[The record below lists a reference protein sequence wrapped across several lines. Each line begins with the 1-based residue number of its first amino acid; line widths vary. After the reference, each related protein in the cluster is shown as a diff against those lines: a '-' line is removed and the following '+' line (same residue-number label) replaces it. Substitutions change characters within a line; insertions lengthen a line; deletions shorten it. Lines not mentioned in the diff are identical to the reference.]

1 MSAHLVLHA
10 LQTLPP
16 SNINR
21 DDLGT
26 PKTAVYGGVPRARVS
41 SQSWKRAMRNHFTS
55 AGLIPAQDLAVRTRH
70 GISLL
75 ADALHTLR
83 PGLDDEKASGI
94 AEKVL
99 IAATSA
105 SADTAARRADNAAPA
120 TKEILFLGRR
130 QVDRL
135 AHLAAEG
142 ADDIALYL
150 KTRANITALKKAVT
164 SRDAV
169 DIALFGRMVAAD
181 QDLDL
186 DAAVQ
191 VAPALAVHRTS
202 VETDFFTAVDDFTS
216 DKGASLIGRGE
227 FVAPTLYRHA
237 VLTGP
242 DLAANLTDYAD
253 AMTLQQVTAAFI
265 RAFAEA
271 IPAGKINSHAHTTR
285 PTVLIATVTGTPFN
299 HMGAFETPVPTA
311 DGGHLPAAAARLAEH
326 ITATETAYGDPD
338 AHSWILTT
346 QPQDTEPLHATT
358 ELQPTLTAL
367 ADTAAA
373 ELAYRTNAVRELA

>member
-1 MSAHLVLHA
+1 MSVHLVLHA

-41 SQSWKRAMRNHFTS
+41 SQSWKRAMRTHFTT

-75 ADALHTLR
+75 AAALRTLR
-83 PGLDDEKASGI
+83 PGLGDQEAAAI
-94 AEKVL
+94 AEEVL
-99 IAATSA
+99 IAATGA
-105 SADTAARRADNAAPA
+105 SPDTAARRPDTDTPA
-120 TKEILFLGRR
+120 TREILFLGRR

-135 AHLAAEG
+135 AHLAADG
-142 ADDIALYL
+142 ADDITAYL
-150 KTRANITALKKAVT
+150 KTKAHVTALKQAVT
-164 SRDAV
+164 SKDAV

-181 QDLDL
+181 QDLSL

-191 VAPALAVHRTS
+191 VAHALAVHRTT
-202 VETDFFTAVDDFTS
+202 VETDYFTAVDDFTS
-216 DKGASLIGRGE
+216 DSGASMIGRGE

-253 AMTLQQVTAAFI
+253 AMTLEQVTAAFI
-265 RAFAEA
+265 RAFTEA
-271 IPAGKINSHAHTTR
+271 VPAGKINAHAHTTR
-285 PTVLIATVTGTPFN
+285 PTALIATVTGTPFN
-299 HMGAFETPVPTA
+299 HVGAFETPVATTE
-311 DGGHLPAAAARLAEH
+311 GGHLPEAAARLAEH

-338 AHSWILTT
+338 ARSWLLTT
-346 QPQDTEPLHATT
+346 QSQATGPLNATAAP
-358 ELQPTLTAL
+358 LPTLTPL
-367 ADTAAA
+367 ANTAAT
-373 ELAYRTNAVRELA
+373 ELARRTNTVREPA

>member
-1 MSAHLVLHA
+1 MSVHLVLHA

-21 DDLGT
+21 DDLGS

-41 SQSWKRAMRNHFTS
+41 SQSWKRAMRTHFTTAS
-55 AGLIPAQDLAVRTRH
+55 LVPAEDLAVRTRH

-75 ADALHTLR
+75 AAPLCTLR
-83 PGLDDEKASGI
+83 PGLGDEEAAAI

-99 IAATSA
+99 VAATGA
-105 SADTAARRADNAAPA
+105 SPDTTARRQETAAPA
-120 TKEILFLGRR
+120 TREILFLGRR

-142 ADDIALYL
+142 ADDITAYL
-150 KTRANITALKKAVT
+150 KTKANITALKQAVM
-164 SRDAV
+164 SKDAV

-181 QDLDL
+181 QDLSL

-191 VAPALAVHRTS
+191 VAHALAVHRTT
-202 VETDFFTAVDDFTS
+202 VETDYFTAVDDFTS
-216 DKGASLIGRGE
+216 DSGASMIGRGE

-253 AMTLQQVTAAFI
+253 ALTLQQVTAAFV
-265 RAFAEA
+265 RAFTETV
-271 IPAGKINSHAHTTR
+271 PSGKITSHAHTTR
-285 PTVLIATVTGTPFN
+285 PTALIATVTGTPFN
-299 HMGAFETPVPTA
+299 HVGAFETPVATTE
-311 DGGHLPAAAARLAEH
+311 GGHLPAAAARLAEH
-326 ITATETAYGDPD
+326 ITTTETAYGDPD
-338 AHSWILTT
+338 ARSWLLTT
-346 QPQDTEPLHATT
+346 QPQATEPLNATA
-358 ELQPTLTAL
+358 ERLPTLTAL
-367 ADTAAA
+367 ADTASA
-373 ELAYRTNAVRELA
+373 ELARRTSAVRESV

>member
-1 MSAHLVLHA
+1 MSVHLVLHA

-26 PKTAVYGGVPRARVS
+26 PKTAIYGGVPRARVS
-41 SQSWKRAMRNHFTS
+41 SQSWKRAMRTHFTT
-55 AGLIPAQDLAVRTRH
+55 AGLVPAQDLAVRTRH

-75 ADALHTLR
+75 TAALGPLC
-83 PGLDDEKASGI
+83 PGLDEEKTAAI

-99 IAATSA
+99 IAATGA
-105 SADTAARRADNAAPA
+105 SPDTAARRPDTAAPA

-130 QVDRL
+130 QIDRL
-135 AHLAAEG
+135 AHLAADG
-142 ADDIALYL
+142 AADITAYL
-150 KTRANITALKKAVT
+150 KTKANVTALKQAVASKDT
-164 SRDAV
+164 V

-181 QDLDL
+181 QDLSL

-191 VAPALAVHRTS
+191 VAHALAVHRTT
-202 VETDFFTAVDDFTS
+202 VETDYFTAVDDFTS
-216 DKGASLIGRGE
+216 DSGASMIGRGE

-253 AMTLQQVTAAFI
+253 AMTLQQVTAAFV
-265 RAFAEA
+265 RAFAESV
-271 IPAGKINSHAHTTR
+271 PSGKITSHAHATR

-299 HMGAFETPVPTA
+299 HVGAFETPVETTA
-311 DGGHLPAAAARLAEH
+311 GGHLPPAAARLAEH
-326 ITATETAYGDPD
+326 ITTTETAYGDPD
-338 AHSWILTT
+338 ARSWLLTL
-346 QPQDTEPLHATT
+346 QPQATEPLNAIA
-358 ELQPTLTAL
+358 ERVPSLTAL

-373 ELAYRTNAVRELA
+373 ELAHRTSTVREPA

>member
-1 MSAHLVLHA
+1 MSVHLVLHA

-26 PKTAVYGGVPRARVS
+26 PKTALYGGVQRARVS
-41 SQSWKRAMRNHFTS
+41 SQAWKRAMRTHFVS
-55 AGLIPAQDLAVRTRH
+55 AGLVPEQDLSVRTRH
-70 GISLL
+70 GISVL
-75 ADALHTLR
+75 AAALHILR
-83 PGLDDEKASGI
+83 PDLGEEEAATV

-99 IAATSA
+99 LAATQSTP
-105 SADTAARRADNAAPA
+105 DTAARRPGTTAPA

-135 AHLAAEG
+135 ARLAAEG
-142 ADDIALYL
+142 ADDITAHLRTKANVTRL
-150 KTRANITALKKAVT
+150 KEAVT
-164 SRDAV
+164 SKDAV

-181 QDLDL
+181 QDLNL

-191 VAPALAVHRTS
+191 VAHALAVHRTT
-202 VETDFFTAVDDFTS
+202 VETDYFTAVDDFTTDS
-216 DKGASLIGRGE
+216 GASMVGRAE
-227 FVAPTLYRHA
+227 FTASTLYRHA

-253 AMTLQQVTAAFI
+253 AMTLQQVTAAFV
-265 RAFAEA
+265 RAFTESV
-271 IPAGKINSHAHTTR
+271 PSGKITSHAHTTR
-285 PTVLIATVTGTPFN
+285 PTVLIATVTGTPLN
-299 HMGAFETPVPTA
+299 HMGAFETPVAAT

-338 AHSWILTT
+338 ARSWLLTT
-346 QPQDTEPLHATT
+346 HPTATEPLHTLA
-358 ELQPTLTAL
+358 EPLHTLTDL
-367 ADTAAA
+367 AGTASA
-373 ELAYRTNAVRELA
+373 ELTRRTSTLREAA

>member
-1 MSAHLVLHA
+1 MSVHLVLHA

-21 DDLGT
+21 DDLGS

-41 SQSWKRAMRNHFTS
+41 SQSWKRAMRTHFTTAS
-55 AGLIPAQDLAVRTRH
+55 LVPTEDLAVRTRH

-75 ADALHTLR
+75 AAALCTLR
-83 PGLDDEKASGI
+83 PGLGEEEAAAI

-99 IAATSA
+99 IAATGA
-105 SADTAARRADNAAPA
+105 SPDTVARRPDTAAPA
-120 TKEILFLGRR
+120 TREILFLGRR

-135 AHLAAEG
+135 ALLAAEG
-142 ADDIALYL
+142 ADDITAYL
-150 KTRANITALKKAVT
+150 KTKTNVTALKQAVM
-164 SRDAV
+164 SKDAV

-181 QDLDL
+181 QDLSL

-191 VAPALAVHRTS
+191 VAHALAVHRTT
-202 VETDFFTAVDDFTS
+202 VETDYFTAVDDFTS
-216 DKGASLIGRGE
+216 DSGASMIGRGE
-227 FVAPTLYRHA
+227 FVAPTLYRHG

-265 RAFAEA
+265 CAFTEA
-271 IPAGKINSHAHTTR
+271 VPSGKITSHAHTTR

-299 HMGAFETPVPTA
+299 HAGAFETPVATTE
-311 DGGHLPAAAARLAEH
+311 GGHLPAAAARLAEH

-338 AHSWILTT
+338 ARSWLLTT
-346 QPQDTEPLHATT
+346 QPQATEPLHAAA
-358 ELQPTLTAL
+358 ERLPTLTAL

-373 ELAYRTNAVRELA
+373 ELARRTSAVREPA

>member
-1 MSAHLVLHA
+1 MSVHLVLHA

-21 DDLGT
+21 DDLGN

-41 SQSWKRAMRNHFTS
+41 SQSWKRAMREHFTTAS
-55 AGLIPAQDLAVRTRH
+55 LIPAQDLAVRTRH

-75 ADALHTLR
+75 AAALHTLR
-83 PGLDDEKASGI
+83 PGLGEEEAAAI

-99 IAATSA
+99 IAATGA
-105 SADTAARRADNAAPA
+105 SPDTAARRPDTAAPA
-120 TKEILFLGRR
+120 TREILFLGRR

-135 AHLAAEG
+135 AQLAAEA
-142 ADDIALYL
+142 ADDITAYL
-150 KTRANITALKKAVT
+150 KTKAHVTVLKQAVM
-164 SRDAV
+164 SKDAV

-181 QDLDL
+181 QDLSL

-191 VAPALAVHRTS
+191 VAHALAVHRTT

-216 DKGASLIGRGE
+216 DSGAGMIGRGD

-253 AMTLQQVTAAFI
+253 AMTLEQVTAAFV
-265 RAFAEA
+265 RSFAEA
-271 IPAGKINSHAHTTR
+271 VPSGKINSHAHTTR
-285 PTVLIATVTGTPFN
+285 PTVLIATVTGAPVN
-299 HMGAFETPVPTA
+299 HVSAFETPVATTE
-311 DGGHLPAAAARLAEH
+311 GGHLPAAAARLAEH
-326 ITATETAYGDPD
+326 IAATRTAYGDPD
-338 AHSWILTT
+338 ARSWLLTT
-346 QPQDTEPLHATT
+346 QPQDTEPLNITAET
-358 ELQPTLTAL
+358 LPTLRVL

-373 ELAYRTNAVRELA
+373 ELALRTNAIREPA

>member
-1 MSAHLVLHA
+1 MSVHLVLHA

-41 SQSWKRAMRNHFTS
+41 SQSWKRAMRTHFT
-55 AGLIPAQDLAVRTRH
+55 AAELIPEKDLAVRTRH

-75 ADALHTLR
+75 ADALRTLR
-83 PGLDDEKASGI
+83 PGLGGEEAAVI
-94 AEKVL
+94 AEKIL
-99 IAATSA
+99 TTATGA
-105 SADTAARRADNAAPA
+105 SPDTAARRPDTAAPA

-130 QVDRL
+130 QVERL

-142 ADDIALYL
+142 ADDITAYL
-150 KTRANITALKKAVT
+150 KTKANITALKQAVM
-164 SRDAV
+164 SKDAV

-181 QDLDL
+181 QDLSV

-191 VAPALAVHRTS
+191 VAQALAVHRTT
-202 VETDFFTAVDDFTS
+202 VETDYFTAVDDFTS
-216 DKGASLIGRGE
+216 DSGASMIGRGE

-242 DLAANLTDYAD
+242 DLAANLTDHAD
-253 AMTLQQVTAAFI
+253 AMTLQQVTAAFV

-271 IPAGKINSHAHTTR
+271 VPSGKITSHAHTTR

-299 HMGAFETPVPTA
+299 HVGAFETPVATTE
-311 DGGHLPAAAARLAEH
+311 GGHLPAAAARLAEH
-326 ITATETAYGDPD
+326 FTATETAYGEPT
-338 AHSWILTT
+338 ARSWLLTT
-346 QPQDTEPLHATT
+346 QPQATEPLHAAT
-358 ELQPTLTAL
+358 ERVPTLTAF

-373 ELAYRTNAVRELA
+373 ELARRTSAVRESV